1 MDLDF
6 NPGTTA
12 LDSLRGREPLRDLP
26 ALGPLPSPHRSEA
39 TCKRCPTVNGTF
51 WKISLNSLHRD
62 KISRPQK
69 RQNARSPLGKRQDKA
84 NRRHFKVQRPDP
96 RPQPTQMAKRKK
108 KGGRGR
114 RKRTPRRSAR
124 PRRGLTAN
132 FKGLDASEQKRKKK
146 ENNFLNSPYAA
157 SPFLGASPRGDPAGR
172 QGPRRACGH
181 SSAHT
186 LRPAGRLGKPRAG
199 LRGSVEKNPAGTR
212 LNVNIP

>member
-1 MDLDF
+1 MA
-6 NPGTTA
+6 P
-12 LDSLRGREPLRDLP
+12 
-26 ALGPLPSPHRSEA
+26 
-39 TCKRCPTVNGTF
+39 
-51 WKISLNSLHRD
+51 
-62 KISRPQK
+62 K

-108 KGGRGR
+108 KGGGGAGSEPPGAARGR
-114 RKRTPRRSAR
+114 GGGLPRISRVWTR
-124 PRRGLTAN
+124 QNKT
-132 FKGLDASEQKRKKK
+132 RKKK